1 MKKILSILGSL
12 VIAGSSTLGIIS
24 CKNPYAESK
33 CERNNKGNWHQLCII
48 DFPFKDI
55 DNNYYIT
62 IWRTS
67 NNDDWKISMFKY
79 ETKNIIIDQ
88 KDNFNL
94 EINSDISNT
103 PQLLIN
109 QIRNNKKYLIKEWL
123 NDFNNI
129 FFKSLYVWKEN
140 SIPNIPNI
148 NKDGNIV

>member
-1 MKKILSILGSL
+1 MKRLLSLLGSL
-12 VIAGSSTLGIIS
+12 VIAGSGTSGLIS
-24 CKNPYAESK
+24 CKNPYIESE
-33 CERNNKGNWHQLCII
+33 CERNDKGNWHQLCLI

-79 ETKNIIIDQ
+79 ETEDIIIDQ

-109 QIRNNKKYLIKEWL
+109 KISNNKKYLIKEWL
-123 NDFNNI
+123 KDFNND
-129 FFKSLYVWKEN
+129 FFKWLYVWKEN

-148 NKDGNIV
+148 DKDGNIV